1 MKNNLLKT
9 GIVGFDEIL
18 EGGLIPSRFYLVR
31 GGPGTGKTT
40 LGIHFL
46 VEGLKNDEKLLFV
59 SMTEDVEKI
68 KQNGKEFGFPM
79 DDITF
84 LDLSP
89 KSDFIANNKDYDL
102 FTSSEMEQEPI
113 IEKLTNTIENI
124 NPDRIFFD
132 GFTQLKYLSSD
143 EFKFRKQILSFVQ
156 FVKEYNSTIL
166 LTSEVGTTN
175 NDDGNLQFMVDGII
189 HLTYKNEEHDL
200 EITKYRGS
208 SFNKGRH
215 TMKFKD
221 NGIEVYP
228 QLKVSNYDKTPGS
241 DIISSGITEI
251 DKMLSGGI
259 EEGTTTIITGQ
270 SGVGKTTLG
279 TQFIKNSAK
288 QGKKSVIYTF
298 EESHKTLM
306 DRSKAI
312 NIPLDKMV
320 ENNKLLVKK
329 VSPLEYTPDEFSYIL
344 RSDIEQQGTS
354 IVLLDSISSYFLS
367 FNTVHDTVSMVRG
380 LHALCDY
387 LKSQGVT
394 LFMTN
399 EIKNITGEFR
409 VTSTDTSYLA
419 DNILFLRYLE
429 MNGKLE
435 KAIGVLKK
443 RMSDFENSMRRFR
456 ITPDGIRVGK
466 SLVNMRGILTGN
478 PELID
483 DGSGKNNGY

>member
-1 MKNNLLKT
+1 MKKELLES
-9 GIVGFDEIL
+9 GISGLDEIL
-18 EGGLIPSRFYLVR
+18 DGGLIPSRFYLLR

-46 VEGLKNDEKLLFV
+46 VEGLKNNEELLFV
-59 SMTEDVEKI
+59 SMTEDVDKI
-68 KQNGKEFGFPM
+68 KQNGKKFGFPM
-79 DDITF
+79 DKLKF

-89 KSDFIANNKDYDL
+89 NSDFIADNKDYDL
-102 FTSSEMEQEPI
+102 FSSSEVEQEPI
-113 IEKLTNTIENI
+113 IDKLTNTIDNI
-124 NPDRIFFD
+124 KPDRIFFD
-132 GFTQLKYLSSD
+132 GFTQLKYLTSD
-143 EFKFRKQILSFVQ
+143 DFKFRKQILSFVQ
-156 FVKEYNSTIL
+156 FLKEYDSTIL

-175 NDDGNLQFMVDGII
+175 NDDDLQFMVDGII
-189 HLTYKNEEHDL
+189 HLTYENEEHDL

-215 TMKFKD
+215 TMKFKG

-228 QLKVSNYDKTPGS
+228 QLKVSNYDITSGTDK
-241 DIISSGITEI
+241 ISSGITEI

-279 TQFIKNSAK
+279 TQFIKNSAEN
-288 QGKKSVIYTF
+288 GKKSIIYTF

-312 NIPLDKMV
+312 NIPLEKMID
-320 ENNKLLVKK
+320 NNNLLVKR
-329 VSPLEYTPDEFSYIL
+329 VSPLEYTPDEFSYEL
-344 RSDIEQQGTS
+344 RSDIKKHGTS
-354 IVLLDSISSYFLS
+354 VVLIDSITSYFLS
-367 FNTVHDTVSMVRG
+367 FKSVHEERTMVRG
-380 LHALCDY
+380 LHALCNY
-387 LKSQGVT
+387 LESQGVT
-394 LFMTN
+394 VFMTN

-409 VTSTDTSYLA
+409 VTSTETSYLA

-443 RMSDFENSMRRFR
+443 RMSDFEKTMRRYR
-456 ITPDGIRVGK
+456 ITSEGIKVGEPLDK
-466 SLVNMRGILTGN
+466 MRGILTGS
-478 PELID
+478 PELIEER
-483 DGSGKNNGY
+483 SGKK

>member
-1 MKNNLLKT
+1 MKKELLET

-68 KQNGKEFGFPM
+68 KQNGKKYGFPM
-79 DDITF
+79 DEITF

-102 FTSSEMEQEPI
+102 FSTSEMEQEPI
-113 IEKLTNTIENI
+113 IEKLTNSIDNI
-124 NPDRIFFD
+124 KPDRIFFD
-132 GFTQLKYLSSD
+132 GFTQLKYLTSD
-143 EFKFRKQILSFVQ
+143 DFKFRKQILSFVQ
-156 FVKEYNSTIL
+156 FVKEYDSTIL

-175 NDDGNLQFMVDGII
+175 NDDDLQFMVDGII
-189 HLTYKNEEHDL
+189 HLTYENKEHDL

-208 SFNKGRH
+208 SFNKGKH
-215 TMKFKD
+215 AMKFKK

-228 QLKVSNYDKTPGS
+228 QLKVSNYDITPS
-241 DIISSGITEI
+241 KSKISSGISEI

-259 EEGTTTIITGQ
+259 EKGTTTIITGQ

-279 TQFIKNSAK
+279 CQFIKNSAEK
-288 QGKKSVIYTF
+288 GEKSIIYTF
-298 EESHKTLM
+298 EESHKTLLN
-306 DRSKAI
+306 RSKAI
-312 NIPLDKMV
+312 NIPLEKMV
-320 ENNKLLVKK
+320 DNNKLLVKK
-329 VSPLEYTPDEFSYIL
+329 VSPLEYTPDEFSYEV
-344 RSDIEQQGTS
+344 RSDIEQQGSS
-354 IVLLDSISSYFLS
+354 IVLIDSISSYFLS
-367 FNTVHDTVSMVRG
+367 FNSKHNSDTMVRR

-387 LKSQGVT
+387 MKSQGVT
-394 LFMTN
+394 VFMTN
-399 EIKNITGEFR
+399 ELKNITGEFR
-409 VTSTDTSYLA
+409 VTSTNTSYLA

-443 RMSDFENSMRRFR
+443 RMSGFENTMRRYR
-456 ITPDGIRVGK
+456 ITSEGIKVGAP
-466 SLVNMRGILTGN
+466 LDNMRGILTGN
-478 PELID
+478 PEFID
-483 DGSGKNNGY
+483 ERPEKK